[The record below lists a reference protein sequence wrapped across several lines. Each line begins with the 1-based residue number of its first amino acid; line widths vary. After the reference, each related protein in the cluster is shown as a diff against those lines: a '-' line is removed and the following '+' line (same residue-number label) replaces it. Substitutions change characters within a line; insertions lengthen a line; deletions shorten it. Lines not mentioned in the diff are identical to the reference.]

1 MTQERIYRLAYIA
14 AVNIW
19 GREKEHLDQNPDSEV
34 NQARE
39 AKAWAE
45 LQEIEQAIK
54 ALEA

>member
-1 MTQERIYRLAYIA
+1 MTQERLYKLAYIA

-19 GREKEHLDQNPDSEV
+19 GREKDHLDADPESEV

-45 LQEIEQAIK
+45 LQEIEKALK

>member
-1 MTQERIYRLAYIA
+1 MTQARLYKLAYIA

-19 GREKEHLDQNPDSEV
+19 SREKDHLDANPDSEV
-34 NQARE
+34 NQVRE

-45 LQEIEQAIK
+45 LQEIENAMK

>member
-34 NQARE
+34 NQTRE